1 VTARQAHGFKNE
13 SKVIKDNNLIDVRG
27 YTAKWDAKAPCVR
40 ASGRLYYNVPDQ
52 IKTIRQGGSVDMGDV
67 FRHAKTDE
75 NFILHVDFYDK
86 KDKDNILESHI
97 LYVDIEKWKEF
108 FKFDG
113 YEFLRECLVDISNE
127 YSDDARWKQMM
138 SEMKTRWGTRPVHLA
153 PKRDHKKQK
162 RIQCTIPNAKFYNE
176 ILPMFAKAEYV

>member
-113 YEFLRECLVDISNE
+113 SC
-127 YSDDARWKQMM
+127 
-138 SEMKTRWGTRPVHLA
+138 
-153 PKRDHKKQK
+153 
-162 RIQCTIPNAKFYNE
+162 
-176 ILPMFAKAEYV
+176 